1 MRTSLFLLTA
11 LIAAAAT
18 AQDTPADL
26 PLGCLIQADE
36 VAEVGTAVTG
46 IIARVEVDRGDR
58 VRAGQ
63 VVATLRDSVE
73 RAQIDV
79 ARTRV
84 QIEADIRAAQASLD
98 LATDRLTRARNLHAR
113 AFISAQA
120 LEQAT
125 VEHRVAREK
134 LRQAQD
140 FQQVS
145 RRELELA
152 EARLGERV
160 IRSPFDGVVTDRY
173 LSTGERI
180 EEKALLRVARLHPL
194 RVEVVLPNTL
204 YGKVAPGMAADIQAD
219 LPGLDTLHATVTR
232 VDNVID
238 AASNTFRARLTLPN
252 ADYAIPA
259 GLRCTAAFV
268 DRADTAGVRPASLER
283 PATSAPSG
291 LRLDFSLPQLR
302 SAGNA
307 APRRM

>member
-252 ADYAIPA
+252 ADYTIPA

-283 PATSAPSG
+283 PAASAPSG

-302 SAGNA
+302 SAGDA
-307 APRRM
+307 ARRRM